1 MDAAVAAQ
9 DAAKLAGLVKEQL
22 GPTAALKLLQGS
34 VNELTKEA
42 PLVVAEVLVKLPS
55 ISVSMPR
62 GRYDL
67 LLTEKG
73 LVFQGKTPLGLILW
87 EDVVHLLKVP
97 KQESN
102 RKAGAP
108 AKMYLLVLVLS
119 QPVVVGKQEHR
130 CIVLN
135 ANGTKAAPAPALE
148 PGGSG
153 SQRHAKVAK
162 VLEALSAEG
171 QAEHEVL
178 SRVLEAGRG
187 IEKVEPAPSV
197 CALEGIQAWKGV
209 EEGVLYPLSVG
220 LCFLPKPAI
229 FMPAKDI
236 LHAEAGSGHG
246 PRGGDLIIHRIS
258 NTTPHIFSNLAG
270 ADVTALLAYL
280 STLVAHHQSNGGGV
294 PKHVSGEDDEEADPD
309 YEVEGDQRPAKRR
322 AVTRS
327 QTKAAAASGKTPV
340 LMEDLEPQSSRPVE
354 KDEPEANSEDEDDP
368 DFAAEEEESEIDDE
382 DFAFDVN

>member
-135 ANGTKAAPAPALE
+135 ANGTKAALAPALE

-178 SRVLEAGRG
+178 SQVLEAGRG

-322 AVTRS
+322 AVTRTAKQKPLLPPGRLLYS
-327 QTKAAAASGKTPV
+327 WRTWSHRAPGPLRRMSRRQIARTRMIQTLRPRRRSPRSKMMKISP
-340 LMEDLEPQSSRPVE
+340 LM
-354 KDEPEANSEDEDDP
+354 
-368 DFAAEEEESEIDDE
+368 
-382 DFAFDVN
+382 